1 MHCHHKPTLTSPHV
15 CLTIHL
21 PSFHLPT
28 SLSLHLSVCLVCQCL
43 DTIIAVL
50 DAVQEHPSTML
61 ALELL
66 LLPLLQQLMGP
77 AGAECYEYLD
87 NAIDML
93 NYCTFANEGNQC
105 QQLTVDC
112 FISQ

>member
-1 MHCHHKPTLTSPHV
+1 MSACSPIYLSICLFV
-15 CLTIHL
+15 C
-21 PSFHLPT
+21 PSI
-28 SLSLHLSVCLVCQCL
+28 CQCL

-50 DAVQEHPSTML
+50 DAVQEHPTTML